1 MYILFTL
8 PSPLPPFLKPIRD
21 SDQKYRLTTKKAKA
35 TNCNQILVFRL
46 SEKRK
51 KGKKPSEN
59 ISSLKRRC
67 VLNGRTLT
75 KTRLNNTYRQTEAN
89 YTNKIKKEVSRAG
102 YWSG

>member
-1 MYILFTL
+1 M
-8 PSPLPPFLKPIRD
+8 
-21 SDQKYRLTTKKAKA
+21 
-35 TNCNQILVFRL
+35 
-46 SEKRK
+46 
-51 KGKKPSEN
+51 
-59 ISSLKRRC
+59 SSLKRRC